1 MDNADDLLSGQVR
14 VAWVGSNHDVEIMFE
29 SVMRL
34 CVSTYT
40 GWDHK
45 WDLLVIESVHVI
57 CVD

>member
-14 VAWVGSNHDVEIMFE
+14 VAGSNHDVEIMFE

-40 GWDHK
+40 GCDHK